1 MDEHETKDVKTTPT
15 SEDKSAPLVT
25 GVKGAENAAPL
36 HVHTQRDPGDE
47 DKTDG

>member
-1 MDEHETKDVKTTPT
+1 MDNHETKDVKTTPT

-25 GVKGAENAAPL
+25 GATRKDSATI

-47 DKTDG
+47 DKKDG